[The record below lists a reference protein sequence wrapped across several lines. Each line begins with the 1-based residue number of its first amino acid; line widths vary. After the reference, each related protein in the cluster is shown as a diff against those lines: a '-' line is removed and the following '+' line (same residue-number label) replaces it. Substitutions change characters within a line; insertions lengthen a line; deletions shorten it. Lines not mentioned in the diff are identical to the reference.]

1 MCDQIHNVNDLPR
14 VIVEVQCGVVQAI
27 YSSEPLNVSVLDHD
41 NWEAEEDQTE
51 CDYFAVLEKERETLP
66 EVL

>member
-14 VIVEVQCGVVQAI
+14 VIVEVCGGVVQAI

-41 NWEAEEDQTE
+41 NWEAEDEIGRN
-51 CDYFAVLEKERETLP
+51 YFAALEKERDTLP